1 MKNWKSLFVK
11 TDEKE
16 EEKKAP
22 DPASFSFPVI
32 SATTGANSINNSP
45 ATSVPG
51 IDAPLLNEVISVYE
65 KGIDSI
71 NMPGYDF
78 YEFYKA
84 ISSIPQAG
92 EQTYMMAF
100 QMAKSMDN
108 NISPTKLT
116 KDAEFYISKIN
127 EVHNQYVSQ
136 GQSKLNAF
144 ENQKNQEKNK
154 LLQEI
159 EKGTQQISALK
170 NQLQALESEIN
181 QKRLSLSGVDN
192 TYATEENEIRQ
203 KLLANDHA
211 RNISVSKLTLVKEGI
226 QKNIKN

>member
-11 TDEKE
+11 TEDNDEPKTVE
-16 EEKKAP
+16 STS
-22 DPASFSFPVI
+22 SFSFPVNN
-32 SATTGANSINNSP
+32 TTGATTTVSNTTTSI
-45 ATSVPG
+45 PG
-51 IDAPLLNEVISVYE
+51 IDTTVLNEVIGVYE
-65 KGIDSI
+65 KGVDSI

-92 EQTYMMAF
+92 EQAYTMAF

-108 NISPTKLT
+108 TISPVKLM

-127 EVHNQYVSQ
+127 EVHSQYVSQ
-136 GQSKLNAF
+136 GQSKLNSF
-144 ENQKNQEKNK
+144 ENQKNQEKNQ

-159 EKGTQQISALK
+159 EKGTQQINALR
-170 NQLQALESEIN
+170 NQLQTLESETN
-181 QKRLSLSGVDN
+181 QKRLSLSGIDN
-192 TYATEENEIRQ
+192 TYTSQEGEIRQ
-203 KLLANDHA
+203 KLLANDQA
-211 RNISVSKLTLVKEGI
+211 RQISVSKLTLVKEGI